1 MDWVLLAA
9 AALALSA
16 AATALVVFK
25 LYRNWDVRASSVR
38 WLFAVFFAYQSVYAI
53 ARFCYYVWMATQ
65 HDGLISQDHVDSQL
79 SGMGISA
86 GLAFAEHN
94 GWILIVIITLGD
106 TAHFSLT
113 VWILALVYEL
123 SKLVARSMDRGET
136 NESAKIRWYAWAG
149 HVSVLLF
156 LSIQT
161 SLVIAFTG
169 YSTYAYAMVL
179 LIYVLQIAAL
189 VYMVVMVVLLKIK
202 GRNYESVHGRSVASP
217 IYRRLQWI
225 ILTRLCVGLPRI
237 VYALF
242 AFQFQLSAIIMFAMP
257 KQAERLGGYARI
269 RFVIYYLRGFVL
281 SVVTGCSQP
290 CVLRF
295 LGCCVPAEVHTRLTQ
310 RRERRE
316 ALPTGWTAPYINPV
330 FVFTDIESSSALWA
344 VGDGRVMQLATQ
356 VHDDILRASLTSYRG
371 YEITTAGDSFQL
383 AFHTIEEAT
392 AYCMEVQMRLLA
404 AKWPKELH
412 GLVPATRKVRSG
424 TRLIFRGLRV
434 RMGIHD
440 AVGSEGSLIQHV
452 HAVTRK
458 LTYTGASEV
467 IANEIGDLGAGGQIL
482 VTKRVAERLIAN
494 ASQFT
499 TKFTVEPVCEYSIPR
514 VNALLQVFQV
524 VPKRLAMRC
533 DSFHSRG
540 PARHEYMLQIDRE
553 ENGFLTESQTF
564 VEFLRFSSHPTSSD
578 G

>member
-1 MDWVLLAA
+1 MDWSLLAV
-9 AALALSA
+9 AALGLSI

-25 LYRNWDVRASSVR
+25 LYRNWDLRASSVR
-38 WLFAVFFAYQSVYAI
+38 WLFAVFFTYQCVYAI
-53 ARFCYYVWMATQ
+53 ARLCYYVWMATQ

-79 SGMGISA
+79 SVMGISA
-86 GLAFAEHN
+86 GLAFAEQV
-94 GWILIVIITLGD
+94 GWLLIVIIILGD
-106 TAHFSLT
+106 TAHFNVT

-156 LSIQT
+156 LSIQI

-189 VYMVVMVVLLKIK
+189 VYMVVMLVLLKIK
-202 GRNYESVHGRSVASP
+202 GHNYESVHGRFCP
-217 IYRRLQWI
+217 TDLQS
-225 ILTRLCVGLPRI
+225 LTRLCFDLPRI

-295 LGCCVPAEVHTRLTQ
+295 LGCCVPDEVHTRLTQ
-310 RRERRE
+310 RCECRE

-330 FVFTDIESSSALWA
+330 FVFTDIEASSALWA
-344 VGDGRVMQLATQ
+344 VGDGRIMQLATL

-392 AYCMEVQMRLLA
+392 AYCMDVQMRLLA

-452 HAVTRK
+452 HVVTRK

-482 VTKRVAERLIAN
+482 VTKRVADWLLAN
-494 ASQFT
+494 ASKFT
-499 TKFTVEPVCEYSIPR
+499 TKFTVEHVCEYSIPR
-514 VNALLQVFQV
+514 LNTLLQVFQV

-533 DSFHSRG
+533 NSFHARG
-540 PARHEYMLQIDRE
+540 PARHECMPQIDRE
-553 ENGFLTESQTF
+553 ENAFLTESQTF
-564 VEFLRFSSHPTSSD
+564 VEFLRLSSHPASS
-578 G
+578 GG